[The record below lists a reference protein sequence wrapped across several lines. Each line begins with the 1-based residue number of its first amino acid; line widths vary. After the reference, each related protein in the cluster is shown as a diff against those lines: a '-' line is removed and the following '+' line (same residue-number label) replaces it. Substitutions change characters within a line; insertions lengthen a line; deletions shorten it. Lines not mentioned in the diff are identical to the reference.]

1 MWRGPDALRPVS
13 RVQRL
18 LRLESLL
25 LPELRLE
32 LLLERPLLLL
42 LPPRGDPSSRLPP
55 RWRLLSDWLRE
66 DPPLPRDE
74 LPDPDDLF
82 DWFAMALLLR
92 GLTCA
97 GRRIRFGSARADLFR
112 AGMPIE

>member
-1 MWRGPDALRPVS
+1 MWRGPDGLRPVC
-13 RVQRL
+13 RLQRL

-32 LLLERPLLLL
+32 LPLERPLLLL
-42 LPPRGDPSSRLPP
+42 PLRDDPSSRLPP

-66 DPPLPRDE
+66 EPLPPRDE

-82 DWFAMALLLR
+82 DWFAMELLLMSC
-92 GLTCA
+92 GDAPCGAFVSST
-97 GRRIRFGSARADLFR
+97 RR
-112 AGMPIE
+112 